1 MTPKLSKELT
11 DALKA
16 RDDGQFEAIDPETCR
31 VYFVVDSA
39 VHQRA
44 MEVLRRQE
52 DHDAI
57 ARGLEGMEAG
67 RVVPVDEAHARLREE
82 LRSRHEA

>member
-16 RDDGQFEAIDPETCR
+16 RDDGQLEAIDPETGR
-31 VYFVVDSA
+31 LYFVVDSA

-44 MEVLRRQE
+44 MEALRRQE

-57 ARGLEGMEAG
+57 ARGLEDMEAG
-67 RVVPVDEAHARLREE
+67 RVLPVDEPHARLREE
-82 LRSRHEA
+82 LHSLHEA

>member
-16 RDDGQFEAIDPETCR
+16 RDDGQLEAIDPETGR
-31 VYFVVDSA
+31 VYFAVDSA

-44 MEVLRRQE
+44 MEALRRQE
-52 DHDAI
+52 DHGAI
-57 ARGLEGMEAG
+57 ARGLEDMGAG
-67 RVVPVDEAHARLREE
+67 RVVPVDEAHARLRDA